1 MRGLMAKEMTG
12 LLGLYKKNLLLV
24 GLVYG
29 GLSVMTKN
37 SFFRYIGVWMMGFY
51 SLSGYSLDE
60 QSGWGR
66 YARTLPISDFQVVAA
81 KFAAAAAFM
90 GIGTAYALA
99 VGLIL
104 QATDSGFAWW
114 DFLIPLGL
122 VAAIAAICVSLM
134 QLMAIR
140 FGPDKARNYFLAAFL
155 LLFAVFY
162 LLGSR
167 LGGPP
172 VEELNNFFLWA
183 AANPL
188 PVAAMVLLLVAAVAA
203 VSLLVSVSL
212 YRRKE
217 F

>member
-29 GLSVMTKN
+29 GLSIMTEN
-37 SFFRYIGVWMMGFY
+37 SFFLYFGVWMMGFY

-81 KFAAAAAFM
+81 KFVAAAAFM
-90 GIGTAYALA
+90 GIGTAYALV

-104 QATDSGFAWW
+104 RVMDSEFAWL

-122 VAAIAAICVSLM
+122 VVAIAAVCVSLM

-140 FGPDKARNYFLAAFL
+140 FGPDKARNYFLVVFF

-167 LGGPP
+167 LGGFP
-172 VEELNNFFLWA
+172 VEEANRFFLWA

-188 PVAAMVLLLVAAVAA
+188 VVAALILLVVAAVLGICLA
-203 VSLLVSVSL
+203 VSVSL
-212 YRRKE
+212 YRKKE

>member
-29 GLSVMTKN
+29 GLSIMTEN
-37 SFFRYIGVWMMGFY
+37 SFFLYFGVWMMGFY

-81 KFAAAAAFM
+81 KFVAAAAFM

-104 QATDSGFAWW
+104 RVMDSEFAWL

-122 VAAIAAICVSLM
+122 VVAIAAVCVSLM

-140 FGPDKARNYFLAAFL
+140 FGPDKARNYFLVVFF

-167 LGGPP
+167 LGGFP
-172 VEELNNFFLWA
+172 VEEANRFFLWA

-188 PVAAMVLLLVAAVAA
+188 VVAALILLVVAAVLGICLA
-203 VSLLVSVSL
+203 VSVSL
-212 YRRKE
+212 YRKKE